1 MSSTAA
7 YLGID
12 LGTSS
17 VKVIVLDSAG
27 TPLGGTSRDYP
38 VHSPWP
44 GTAETDPAD
53 WWAATS
59 AAVREITGGLAS
71 DVSVRGVAVGGQ
83 MHGLVLAKADGT
95 PLRDA
100 LTWADSRAA
109 SVLTNWRRL
118 PQKLRT
124 MLANPIAPGM
134 TGPLLDWVRR
144 HQPEL
149 VAASRWALLP
159 KDWLRM
165 RLTGEPATD
174 PSDASATLLWD
185 VPGDK
190 WASDVLVSLDL
201 PYELLPPVI
210 ESGAPAGTLLAT
222 AAEELGLP
230 AGIPVATGSGDT
242 AASVLAAKL
251 GVGDTLVT
259 VGTGAQ
265 AVQLR
270 TTPTASPHPV
280 TQLYRAAAPALWY
293 EMGAVQN
300 AGIALDWV
308 RAALNASW
316 DELYATLDEGIPE
329 AGPVFVPYL
338 TGERTPVLDDRVR
351 GGWSGLDLAH
361 GRAELLRA
369 SAIGVVCG
377 IRHALESLAGERSTR
392 VVIGGGG
399 TSTPAMRQL
408 MADVFGV
415 PVAPLVFRNVSAN
428 GAALLAAQAA
438 GDDLE
443 LASPTEESVVPGKSR
458 EAAETSYQRYLAEVD
473 RLTRV

>member
-1 MSSTAA
+1 MSSTPAF
-7 YLGID
+7 LGID

-17 VKVIVLDSAG
+17 VKAIVLDS
-27 TPLGGTSRDYP
+27 GGVPRGEAHRDYP
-38 VHSPWP
+38 VRSPWP

-53 WWAATS
+53 WWSATCE
-59 AAVREITGGLAS
+59 AVREAVANLDGVAIQS
-71 DVSVRGVAVGGQ
+71 VAVGGQ

-109 SVLTNWRRL
+109 SVLSNWRRL
-118 PQKLRT
+118 PKKLRAT
-124 MLANPIAPGM
+124 LANPIAPGM
-134 TGPLLDWVRR
+134 TGPMLDWVRR

-149 VAASRWALLP
+149 VAASRWAFCP

-165 RLTGEPATD
+165 RLTGEAATD

-185 VPGDK
+185 VPGDR

-210 ESGAPAGTLLAT
+210 ESGQPAGTLLPA
-222 AAEELGLP
+222 AAEALGLP
-230 AGIPVATGSGDT
+230 AGIPVAAGAGDT
-242 AASVLAAKL
+242 AASVLAARL
-251 GVGDTLVT
+251 SPEETMIT

-270 TTPTASPHPV
+270 AEPTADPRPI

-308 RAALNASW
+308 RAALTASW
-316 DELYATLDEGIPE
+316 DDLYAALADGIPE
-329 AGPVFVPYL
+329 SGPVFVPYL

-351 GGWSGLDLAH
+351 GGWAGIDLAH
-361 GRAELLRA
+361 GRADLLRA
-369 SAIGVVCG
+369 ALIGVVCG
-377 IRHALESLAGERSTR
+377 IRHALESLGGEPPSR

-399 TSTPAMRQL
+399 TGTPAMRQL

-415 PVAPLVFRNVSAN
+415 PVAPLVSRNVSAN

-438 GDDLE
+438 DATLE
-443 LASPTEESVVPGKSR
+443 LSSPTEEPIVPGKSR
-458 EAAETSYQRYLAEVD
+458 DAAEASYQRYLAEVN
-473 RLTRV
+473 RLTA